1 MKNIIL
7 IGYMGSGKSTAAWEL
22 HRRSRMEIID
32 TDSKIVQE
40 QGKTINEIFAED
52 GETAFRDL
60 ETDCLKRLAEKKN
73 SYILSTGGGMPV
85 REENRVLLKSLGT
98 VFFLK
103 ADTDTIL
110 ERVKYDTERPLLQD
124 NDRRTKIETM
134 LKDRTPLY
142 EDAADY
148 IIVTDGKTIE
158 EVVGEILSVMSR

>member
-22 HRRSRMEIID
+22 HRRNRMEIID

-52 GETAFRDL
+52 GESAFRDL
-60 ETDCLKRLAEKKN
+60 ETDYLKRLAEKKN

-110 ERVKYDTERPLLQD
+110 ERVKHDTARPLLQD
-124 NDRRTKIETM
+124 KDRRTKIETM
-134 LKDRTPLY
+134 LAERTPLY
-142 EDAADY
+142 EAAADY
-148 IIVTDGKTIE
+148 IIATDGKTIE
-158 EVVGEILSVMSR
+158 EVVGEILSMMSR